1 MRLTSFTDF
10 ALRTL
15 MRLAADPDRAFTT
28 EEIAQTYGISR
39 NHLTKVVREL
49 AEGGFIQTQRG
60 AGGGL
65 RLARPATEILLGAV
79 VRRMEATQPLV
90 ECFRKDGGACLMTAQ
105 CRLKARLA
113 QAREAFLAEL
123 DRTSVAD
130 CAWSPVL
137 A

>member
-49 AEGGFIQTQRG
+49 AEGGFIRTQRG
-60 AGGGL
+60 AGGGI
-65 RLARPATEILLGAV
+65 RLARPAADIMLGTV
-79 VRRMEATQPLV
+79 VRRMEAPQPLV
-90 ECFRKDGGACLMTAQ
+90 ECFRQDGGECVMTAQ

-113 QAREAFLAEL
+113 RAREAFLADL
-123 DRTSVAD
+123 DRSSLAD
-130 CAWSPVL
+130 CAWSPAPV
-137 A
+137 

>member
-15 MRLAADPDRAFTT
+15 MRLAADPERAFTT

-49 AEGGFIQTQRG
+49 AEGGFIRTQRG
-60 AGGGL
+60 AGGGM
-65 RLARPATEILLGAV
+65 RLARPAAEIMLGTV
-79 VRRMEATQPLV
+79 VRRMEAPQPLV
-90 ECFRKDGGACLMTAQ
+90 ECFRQDGGECVMSAQ

-113 QAREAFLAEL
+113 HAREAFLADL
-123 DRTSVAD
+123 DHSSLAD
-130 CAWSPVL
+130 CAWSP
-137 A
+137 APA

>member
-39 NHLTKVVREL
+39 HHLTKVVREL
-49 AEGGFIQTQRG
+49 AEGGFIHTQRG
-60 AGGGL
+60 AGGGM
-65 RLARPATEILLGAV
+65 RLARAAKDITLGAV
-79 VRRMEATQPLV
+79 VRRMEAPQPIV
-90 ECFRKDGGACLMTAQ
+90 ECFRADGGDCVMTAA

-113 QAREAFLAEL
+113 RANEAFLTDL
-123 DRTSVAD
+123 DRTSLQD
-130 CAWSPVL
+130 CAWAPV
-137 A
+137 AA

>member
-39 NHLTKVVREL
+39 NHLTKIVREL
-49 AEGGFIQTQRG
+49 AEAGFIQTQRG
-60 AGGGL
+60 AGGGM
-65 RLARPATEILLGAV
+65 RLARPAAEIMLGAV
-79 VRRMEATQPLV
+79 VRRMEAPHPLV
-90 ECFRKDGGACLMTAQ
+90 ECFRKDGGDCVMTVQ
-105 CRLKARLA
+105 CRLKSRLA
-113 QAREAFLAEL
+113 HAREAFLADL
-123 DRTSVAD
+123 DRSSLAD
-130 CAWSPVL
+130 CAWSPEL